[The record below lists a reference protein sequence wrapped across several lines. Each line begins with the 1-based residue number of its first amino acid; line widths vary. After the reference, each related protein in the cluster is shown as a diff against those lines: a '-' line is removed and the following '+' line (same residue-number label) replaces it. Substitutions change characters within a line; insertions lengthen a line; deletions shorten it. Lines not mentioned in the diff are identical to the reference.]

1 MKPIALAL
9 ISAAFFTGTATMA
22 PAWAQDAR
30 PFRATVTGHA
40 FLPAESFVPAPA
52 DAPAMLKTSGKFTGP
67 ARNDKLRSVEGV
79 SALSDKAAPRKIGI
93 SLPFEG
99 QPVQGFSGIRSLGN
113 GEFMVVTDNGFGSK
127 ANSPDAMLMFHRLKI
142 DFVGG
147 QIQRQETL
155 FLHDPDKKVPFLI
168 VNEGTD
174 KRYLTGAD
182 FDLESMQPVGDTIW
196 FGEEF
201 GPYLIATDRQGK
213 VKQIVE
219 TKVNGKPV
227 RSPDHYAVRTP
238 GAPGAVAFESR
249 RSKGY
254 EGMAASKDGKFLY
267 PLLEGALWDAAANGT
282 EKGADGKEYLRILE
296 FDLAK
301 TDWTGRS
308 WKYRL
313 EVNGNSI
320 GDFNMIDANSGM
332 IIERDDTEG
341 SQAQACKGE
350 VKPDCFNKPAK
361 FKRVYKIDLSQ
372 ADADGYVKKV
382 GYIDLMDMADPNR
395 KAKQGGEAG
404 EGGQRLTFPFFTIEN
419 VDVVDATHIIV
430 GNDNNLPFSSGRKL
444 GKSDDNEFVLLEVK
458 DFLAAK

>member
-1 MKPIALAL
+1 MKPVAYALLSTAL
-9 ISAAFFTGTATMA
+9 LIGASAH
-22 PAWAQDAR
+22 AQDKA
-30 PFRATVTGHA
+30 FRATVAGHVL
-40 FLPAESFVPAPA
+40 LPAQSFVPAPN
-52 DAPAMLKTSGKFTGP
+52 DAPAALKTSGKFTGP
-67 ARNDKLRSVEGV
+67 ARNDKLGSVEGI

-93 SLPFEG
+93 SLPFDG
-99 QPVQGFSGIRSLGN
+99 QPVQGFSGIKMLGN
-113 GEFMVVTDNGFGSK
+113 GEFLVVTDNGFGNK

-142 DFVGG
+142 DFAAGK
-147 QIQRQETL
+147 IERQETV
-155 FLHDPDKKVPFLI
+155 FLHDPDKKIPFLL
-168 VNEGTD
+168 VNEATD

-182 FDLESMQPVGDTIW
+182 FDLESIQPVGDTIW

-213 VKQIVE
+213 VKQVVE
-219 TKVNGKPV
+219 TKVNGKTV

-249 RSKGY
+249 RSKGF
-254 EGMAASKDGKFLY
+254 EGMAASKDGKVLY
-267 PLLEGALWDAAANGT
+267 PLLEGALWDSATNAT

-301 TDWTGRS
+301 NDWTGRS

-320 GDFNMIDANSGM
+320 GDFNMIDASSGL

-341 SQAQACKGE
+341 NAAQACKGE
-350 VKPDCFNKPAK
+350 IKPDCFNVPAK
-361 FKRVYKIDLSQ
+361 FKRIYKIDMSQ
-372 ADADGYVKKV
+372 TDSDGYVKKV

-395 KAKQGGEAG
+395 KAKQGGEPG

-419 VDVVDATHIIV
+419 VDVVDASHIIV
-430 GNDNNLPFSSGRKL
+430 GNDNNLPFSSGRQL
-444 GKSDDNEFVLLEVK
+444 GRSDDNEFVLLEVK